1 MPAVT
6 DSSSKLTYF
15 ANCVTIGLLEI
26 TYPAGHP
33 MGRREYAEAV
43 LTRADES
50 SGFHGILGRRLVPAH
65 RETMGQLQNRNFSTE
80 LSDVE
85 SYSEPAILWR
95 LRHPKGDRARATL
108 IPGSP
113 ESTLVFFLNDRLD
126 RGENFTEWAQAMAR
140 AEAVRQE
147 LLEQGWKIEG

>member
-1 MPAVT
+1 MG
-6 DSSSKLTYF
+6 F
-15 ANCVTIGLLEI
+15 LEDA
-26 TYPAGHP
+26 TFRPTA
-33 MGRREYAEAV
+33 RR
-43 LTRADES
+43 RADYR
-50 SGFHGILGRRLVPAH
+50 IVIC
-65 RETMGQLQNRNFSTE
+65 STE

-113 ESTLVFFLNDRLD
+113 ESTLVFFVNDRLD
-126 RGENFTEWAQAMAR
+126 RGENFAEWAQAMAR